1 MLAWPIAM
9 ATSAAIDSIKNIPT
23 DEKCNSSSN
32 YNQDFSIDEIIPL
45 SRLTDKE
52 YEYIK
57 QNYRNKISTNEGIES
72 IIADTNK
79 KLKRINTLSSLI
91 GFITPI
97 RNILSKKAHTLE
109 DKIKKLTLKKEI
121 AVVNLRE
128 IIHQYEHNRIT
139 LPKNNNVYLVFSPVY
154 NNYYAENM
162 YVIERNHK
170 VFFEFDIPSILTLNF
185 KTFQIIFYD
194 SVLIVTTKND
204 FAIINY
210 SHISADIQQ
219 IHLLEKQLDSNINYG
234 EVKET
239 WLHTC
244 LNGTPDL
251 RYRNNPKV
259 YNVQYWNLSI
269 KLHNLFD
276 ISILFSAEN
285 IAQEV
290 YSLVGKINLQ
300 SVENIKVNSNIYKID
315 NVHDDII
322 ADLTDTQKEL
332 CNILKQIGFQQSK
345 YVTQKRP
352 QFGSYV
358 RRRRDRS
365 VLCVIGVSPQQ
376 KFTCFDFVTQK
387 CYIYIIKS
395 NCCWIKLL

>member
-1 MLAWPIAM
+1 M
-9 ATSAAIDSIKNIPT
+9 
-23 DEKCNSSSN
+23 
-32 YNQDFSIDEIIPL
+32 
-45 SRLTDKE
+45 
-52 YEYIK
+52 
-57 QNYRNKISTNEGIES
+57 
-72 IIADTNK
+72 
-79 KLKRINTLSSLI
+79 
-91 GFITPI
+91 
-97 RNILSKKAHTLE
+97 
-109 DKIKKLTLKKEI
+109 
-121 AVVNLRE
+121 
-128 IIHQYEHNRIT
+128 
-139 LPKNNNVYLVFSPVY
+139 
-154 NNYYAENM
+154 
-162 YVIERNHK
+162 
-170 VFFEFDIPSILTLNF
+170 
-185 KTFQIIFYD
+185 
-194 SVLIVTTKND
+194 
-204 FAIINY
+204 
-210 SHISADIQQ
+210 
-219 IHLLEKQLDSNINYG
+219 DSNINYG

-290 YSLVGKINLQ
+290 YSLVDKRNLQ

-387 CYIYIIKS
+387 CYIYNKEQ
-395 NCCWIKLL
+395 LLLD

>member
-1 MLAWPIAM
+1 
-9 ATSAAIDSIKNIPT
+9 
-23 DEKCNSSSN
+23 
-32 YNQDFSIDEIIPL
+32 
-45 SRLTDKE
+45 
-52 YEYIK
+52 
-57 QNYRNKISTNEGIES
+57 
-72 IIADTNK
+72 
-79 KLKRINTLSSLI
+79 
-91 GFITPI
+91 
-97 RNILSKKAHTLE
+97 
-109 DKIKKLTLKKEI
+109 
-121 AVVNLRE
+121 
-128 IIHQYEHNRIT
+128 
-139 LPKNNNVYLVFSPVY
+139 
-154 NNYYAENM
+154 M

-251 RYRNNPKV
+251 RYRNNPKI

-290 YSLVGKINLQ
+290 YSLVGKRNLQ

-387 CYIYIIKS
+387 CYIYNKEQ
-395 NCCWIKLL
+395 LLLD